1 MARDLKPGSALEI
14 AKQQHKQRMPG
25 VVSIEGSGTRVEL
38 AELIA
43 LRLRVPQAPRL
54 HAATARASR
63 AGGHASRLRGR
74 GMDYLESRA
83 YQAGDDVR
91 HLDWR
96 LTARSGQ
103 LHTKLFQEERERS
116 LLLLLDCNAS
126 MYFATRRRFKSVQA
140 ARAAALA
147 AWYAAQAGERVGVLA
162 FGICRDIQ
170 RAEAGLRGAL
180 SVCGAL
186 VRWDQHSTPQ
196 KTGHATDETLG
207 MALQRVWHLLQG
219 ASRILLV
226 SDGQS
231 CDDAA
236 QARLLPLCRH
246 SRVAVLTVADVLEL
260 SLPPAGRFPLEHDG
274 RREICD
280 LSSSVAR
287 RDFLHTLGAGPARLV
302 QLSTA
307 LGLHHRVID
316 TCSDPLDAIGA
327 LLGQRLHRSA

>member
-1 MARDLKPGSALEI
+1 MKKTGL
-14 AKQQHKQRMPG
+14 
-25 VVSIEGSGTRVEL
+25 GTRDSGFSKNKQKPQMSAAVPDDKSRTRVDL

-43 LRLRVPQAPRL
+43 LRLRVPRAPRL

-83 YQAGDDVR
+83 YQPGDDVR

-116 LLLLLDCNAS
+116 LLLLLDCNPG
-126 MYFATRRRFKSVQA
+126 MYFGTRQRFKSVQA

-147 AWYAAQAGERVGVLA
+147 AWFAAQAGERVGVLA
-162 FGICRDIQ
+162 FGVCRDIQ
-170 RAEAGLRGAL
+170 RAATGPRGAL

-186 VRWDQHSTPQ
+186 ARWDQHSNSQ
-196 KTGHATDETLG
+196 SAGHAIEETLAA
-207 MALQRVWHLLQG
+207 ALQRVRPLLQS
-219 ASRILLV
+219 ASRILLI
-226 SDGQS
+226 SDGQACGEAGQS
-231 CDDAA
+231 
-236 QARLLPLCRH
+236 RLLPLCRH

-260 SLPPAGRFPLEHDG
+260 SLPPAGRYPLEHDG

-280 LSSSVAR
+280 LGSSAAR
-287 RDFLHTLGAGPARLV
+287 RDFLHTLGAGPARLT

-307 LGLHHRVID
+307 LGLPHRAID
-316 TCSDPLDAIGA
+316 TCSDPLDAVGA
-327 LLGQRLHRSA
+327 LLGQRSRTVR